1 MRNRVLPLV
10 VVVLT
15 AYAAGCSFSESSKS
29 SSKSSGSISDIIS
42 SPFTSSSGSSSPES
56 AYREEVKDFTASF
69 VKGGGDGAKLRQEVG
84 QIAEKRGISDW
95 ENNEATYVGIGKG
108 LHKAG
113 LNQAQLDGYKAAIGE
128 TQQQKDWI
136 QDGYEQRK

>member
-1 MRNRVLPLV
+1 MRNLV
-10 VVVLT
+10 VLFVIVILA
-15 AYAAGCSFSESSKS
+15 AYTAGCSFSESSKS
-29 SSKSSGSISDIIS
+29 SSKSSGSISDIVS

-69 VKGGGDGAKLRQEVG
+69 VKGGGDGSKLKQEVG

-113 LNQAQLDGYKAAIGE
+113 LNQAELDGYKAAIGE
-128 TQQQKDWI
+128 NEQQKDWI
-136 QDGYEQRK
+136 QDGYDERK